1 MSIGRPPGPKKL
13 AAIEQMNKLKAAKI
27 PDAEI
32 RQALILSGLTKAQ
45 AIELLPLTDEEKPR
59 PAPLPHKDAETRAA
73 IVEGAIHFLET
84 IAKRLTPDVCD
95 RFKDVGSVK
104 GDALTWARKLRGAL

>member
-1 MSIGRPPGPKKL
+1 MAPPKGPKRIAAEAELVKL
-13 AAIEQMNKLKAAKI
+13 RAAKV

-32 RQALILSGLTKAQ
+32 RQALILSGLTKVQ
-45 AIELLPLTDEEKPR
+45 AVELLPLTDEEKPKA
-59 PAPLPHKDAETRAA
+59 APLPHKDAETRAA